1 MLEETV
7 TCPDIVYVRGLK
19 NSSTTI
25 PGTERFA
32 NQMDPNMFNLLCGEE
47 ECATH
52 WLYHSIQK
60 LQLLFLCF
68 VLTYTV

>member
-19 NSSTTI
+19 NSPTTI

-47 ECATH
+47 EFATH
-52 WLYHSIQK
+52 WL
-60 LQLLFLCF
+60 
-68 VLTYTV
+68 